1 MRQHRRRALR
11 ARWLTPG
18 APVPIGEGSRSATN
32 AKWTCSLLGLSLGT
46 GFLLHDGRGEHGGDI
61 GDGTEQLGTRALA
74 GPRRGQEGRGGGPG
88 HNDGG
93 CRMTEDSGVNDGRPL
108 GRSLVRSLDVG
119 SLRPG
124 ARWHA
129 RGSGGRGHACVPTG
143 VNASSATGC
152 GVMALAAGVTDVRSL
167 GVGSLL
173 GMGSL
178 GLNRAWACPRVERL
192 GACLPV
198 DRFRPG
204 SSCAPRHL
212 GGQRQ

>member
-1 MRQHRRRALR
+1 
-11 ARWLTPG
+11 
-18 APVPIGEGSRSATN
+18 
-32 AKWTCSLLGLSLGT
+32 
-46 GFLLHDGRGEHGGDI
+46 
-61 GDGTEQLGTRALA
+61 
-74 GPRRGQEGRGGGPG
+74 
-88 HNDGG
+88 
-93 CRMTEDSGVNDGRPL
+93 MTEDSGVNDGRPL

-178 GLNRAWACPRVERL
+178 GSIARGRALGSSAWGPACPSTGFARAAAVRR
-192 GACLPV
+192 AISAANAS
-198 DRFRPG
+198 D
-204 SSCAPRHL
+204 
-212 GGQRQ
+212 

>member
-1 MRQHRRRALR
+1 
-11 ARWLTPG
+11 
-18 APVPIGEGSRSATN
+18 
-32 AKWTCSLLGLSLGT
+32 
-46 GFLLHDGRGEHGGDI
+46 
-61 GDGTEQLGTRALA
+61 
-74 GPRRGQEGRGGGPG
+74 
-88 HNDGG
+88 
-93 CRMTEDSGVNDGRPL
+93 MTEDSGVNDGRPL

-178 GLNRAWACPRVERL
+178 GLNRAWACPRVERP